1 MKGKVKKAHELT
13 DAEISF
19 VSLVDKAANKKT
31 FLITKAED
39 GIVNWESSSR
49 IIKTD
54 NDTHH
59 VTGIVYE
66 PNTEDTQGEFMTE
79 EEIAKACYWFAKNGN
94 DVDVQHSF
102 KSQEGVS
109 IVENW
114 VAKADFT
121 IGDETIKKGTWLIT
135 AEVQNDDIWDK
146 ITKGEITGFSMG
158 GRAKHSSED
167 VDLDTLSK
175 SDADEDKGSL
185 LSRIAKALG
194 FKVVT
199 KGKVAEMYEN
209 MTKNS
214 CFWNAFT
221 ALQECLYNYNWST
234 GDVAYESDELVIR
247 EALSEFSS
255 IITDVL
261 AMESVTKSIKPPIDS
276 LAKSEDGKQT
286 ISGIYNSF
294 SEFLEDVKKSLNN
307 DAKEESEMTKAEI
320 EKLVADAVTKAM
332 EGAKTPEPQLEVQK
346 NEEPEIT
353 PEYIGKA
360 VDEAVKKALEAKEP
374 KQEAVTA
381 DQIQKMISDAVE
393 KAVEPIRK
401 QTGLPSNLNGD
412 DSVTKKSEETHY
424 LHGIL

>member
-1 MKGKVKKAHELT
+1 MKGKVKKAYEIT

-31 FLITKAED
+31 FLITKAD
-39 GIVNWESSSR
+39 NGTVNWESNSR

-66 PNTEDTQGEFMTE
+66 PNAEDSQGEFMTE
-79 EEIAKACYWFAKNGN
+79 EEITKACYWFAKNGN

-102 KSQEGVS
+102 KSEEGVS

-121 IGDETIKKGTWLIT
+121 VGEETIKKGTWLIT

-167 VDLDTLSK
+167 VDLDDLTK
-175 SDADEDKGSL
+175 NDDEDKGSL

-199 KGKVAEMYEN
+199 KGKLAEMYTD

-214 CFWNAFT
+214 CFWNAFA
-221 ALQECLYNYNWST
+221 ALEDCFYSYDWNT
-234 GDVAYESDELVIR
+234 GKATYESDERAIR

-261 AMESVTKSIKPPIDS
+261 AIDSVTKSIKPPIDS
-276 LAKSEDGKQT
+276 LSKSEDGAQT
-286 ISGIYNSF
+286 INGIYSSF
-294 SEFLEDVKKSLNN
+294 GDFIDDLKKSLNN
-307 DAKEESEMTKAEI
+307 DSNEKEESEMTKAEI
-320 EKLVADAVTKAM
+320 EKLVADSVAKAM
-332 EGAKTPEPQLEVQK
+332 EGTKTPEVTLEVTK
-346 NEEPEIT
+346 SEEPEIT
-353 PEYIGKA
+353 AEFINNA
-360 VDEAVKKALEAKEP
+360 VEAAVKKALTPEEP

-381 DQIQKMISDAVE
+381 EQIQKMISEAVE

-401 QTGLPSNLNGD
+401 HTGLPANLNEDGT
-412 DSVTKKSEETHY
+412 VKKSEDQHY